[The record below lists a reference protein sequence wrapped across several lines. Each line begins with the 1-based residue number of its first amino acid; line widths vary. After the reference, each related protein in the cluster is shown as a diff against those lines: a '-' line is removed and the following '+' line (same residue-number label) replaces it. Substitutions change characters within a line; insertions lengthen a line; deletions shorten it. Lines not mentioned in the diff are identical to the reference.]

1 MKVLKFGAAWCSGC
15 LVMKPVWTDL
25 EKELP
30 WLVTEY
36 YDYDENQA
44 VVDEYQ
50 VNEKLPTFIF
60 LDKNNQEI
68 LRLHGEVSKAEL
80 LKTITAYKDK

>member
-1 MKVLKFGAAWCSGC
+1 MMVLKFGAAWCSGC
-15 LVMKPVWTDL
+15 LVMKPIWAEL

-36 YDYDENQA
+36 YDYDESQVIA
-44 VVDEYQ
+44 DKYQ

-60 LDKNNQEI
+60 LDKNDQEI
-68 LRLHGEVSKAEL
+68 LRLQGEASKTEL
-80 LKTITAYKDK
+80 LKIITANKDK